1 MKSLPHGL
9 LLGLVFVCL
18 IVHGPVNGESAVS
31 YFCAIKIYFNTN
43 LIGKIEGLA
52 FNFFFFPKNNLTDLK
67 FCVCT

>member
-31 YFCAIKIYFNTN
+31 YFCAIKIQFNTN
-43 LIGKIEGLA
+43 LGKLKDWHLP
-52 FNFFFFPKNNLTDLK
+52 FFLYNFSFLK
-67 FCVCT
+67 EKFDRS